1 MKNFQLNIYW
11 CLISFSGWCRSRTG
25 YRWTDRRR
33 PIAEPLLRLRPFL
46 LGLRLQT
53 VAIVRHQRYQEPRK
67 ASLKT
72 TSTTENE
79 TICFCGAENWKKTNL
94 LVKNKQKFIFS
105 FSHRFSQ
112 SKVEFDYE
120 SCHSFQSTIF
130 QNLGPS
136 QLTISYHYKLW

>member
-79 TICFCGAENWKKTNL
+79 TICFCGAENWKKNKSFGEKQTKIHL
-94 LVKNKQKFIFS
+94 FIQPWILTVKSRIWLRILPFLSIHNIPKFGTFA
-105 FSHRFSQ
+105 
-112 SKVEFDYE
+112 VD
-120 SCHSFQSTIF
+120 
-130 QNLGPS
+130 N
-136 QLTISYHYKLW
+136 